1 VPEKSTDT
9 VAGALVSNPETAVH
23 ICRASGAQFRT
34 ADGVR
39 GDEVLKRNVLIPLL
53 DRFAIPLVVL
63 ASAGFAF
70 SLFAPV
76 DDIEARTQAAPAAAA
91 ARRPQATAN
100 GIAPNL
106 ASAAAL
112 GRDVNVGV
120 FGDSFGDGIWWALDQ
135 QLDGENGIEVHR
147 LSRPA
152 TGFTTYQNVNL
163 LDDLRAKL
171 DRQPLDI
178 AIVSFGAND
187 TQGIMVDGRAAAY
200 MSETWR
206 RVIGA
211 RVDAIVALLRSR
223 GVQVY
228 WVGLP
233 RMRSERYD
241 VNAQRMN
248 AFFAS
253 RMRAQGVAFIDTVA
267 TTQDGHGR
275 FTASLPNPETGRLT
289 PARTNDGIHMTM
301 TGYTLLTR
309 GLAQRLRTTIA
320 AARRQA
326 GRPELRQAATPR
338 PVAGGSRG

>member
-1 VPEKSTDT
+1 V
-9 VAGALVSNPETAVH
+9 LV
-23 ICRASGAQFRT
+23 
-34 ADGVR
+34 
-39 GDEVLKRNVLIPLL
+39 RNVLVPLL
-53 DRFAIPLVVL
+53 DRFAVPLVVL
-63 ASAGFAF
+63 ASVGLAF

-76 DDIEARTQAAPAAAA
+76 DDSQAKTQAAPAAAA
-91 ARRPQATAN
+91 RPQPGRLA
-100 GIAPNL
+100 GLAPNL
-106 ASAAAL
+106 AAAVSL

-135 QLDGENGIEVHR
+135 QLDGEDGIEVHR

-152 TGFTTYQNVNL
+152 TGFTSYQNVNL

-187 TQGIMVDGRAAAY
+187 TQGIMNEGRAAEY
-200 MSETWR
+200 MGETWQ

-211 RVDAIVALLRSR
+211 RVDAIVTLLRSR

-241 VNAQRMN
+241 EKAQRMN
-248 AFFAS
+248 AFFAQ
-253 RMRAQGVAFIDTVA
+253 RMRALNVAFIDTVA
-267 TTQDGHGR
+267 TTQDANGR
-275 FTASLPNPETGRLT
+275 FAPSLRNPETGRLM

-301 TGYTLLTR
+301 SGYTLLTR
-309 GLAQRLRTTIA
+309 ALSQRIRNSVL

-326 GRPELRQAATPR
+326 GRPALRQAASPR
-338 PVAGGSRG
+338 QGPAGSRG

>member
-1 VPEKSTDT
+1 VSVPEM
-9 VAGALVSNPETAVH
+9 AVE

-39 GDEVLKRNVLIPLL
+39 GDEVLRRNVLIPLL
-53 DRFAIPLVVL
+53 DRLAIPFVVL
-63 ASAGFAF
+63 ASAGLAF

-76 DDIEARTQAAPAAAA
+76 DDSQARTQAAPGAAQRPQAAAA
-91 ARRPQATAN
+91 PN
-100 GIAPNL
+100 GIASNL
-106 ASAAAL
+106 ASAASL

-135 QLDGENGIEVHR
+135 QLDGENGIEIHR

-152 TGFTTYQNVNL
+152 TGFTSYQNVNL
-163 LDDLRAKL
+163 LDDIRAKL

-178 AIVSFGAND
+178 AIISFGAND
-187 TQGIMVDGRAAAY
+187 TQGIMADGRAAQY

-206 RVIGA
+206 RIVGE
-211 RVDAIVALLRSR
+211 RVDSIVTLLRGR
-223 GVQVY
+223 GIQVY

-241 VNAQRMN
+241 EKAQRMN
-248 AFFAS
+248 AFFAG
-253 RMRAQGVAFIDTVA
+253 RMRALNVAFIDTVPV
-267 TTQDGHGR
+267 TQDAQGR

-301 TGYTLLTR
+301 SGYTLLTR
-309 GLAQRLRTTIA
+309 GLAQRLRATIA

-326 GRPELRQAATPR
+326 GRPELRQAASPR
-338 PVAGGSRG
+338 RGAGGSRG

>member
-1 VPEKSTDT
+1 M
-9 VAGALVSNPETAVH
+9 AVD

-39 GDEVLKRNVLIPLL
+39 GDEVFRRNALIPLL
-53 DRFAIPLVVL
+53 DRLAVPLVML
-63 ASAGFAF
+63 ASAGLAF

-76 DDIEARTQAAPAAAA
+76 DDSQARTQAAPAATP
-91 ARRPQATAN
+91 RPQAAAAAS

-135 QLDGENGIEVHR
+135 ELDGENGIEIHR

-152 TGFTTYQNVNL
+152 TGFTSYQNVNL
-163 LDDLRAKL
+163 LDDIRVKL

-187 TQGIMVDGRAAAY
+187 TQGIMNEGRAAEY
-200 MSETWR
+200 MGETWR

-211 RVDAIVALLRSR
+211 RVDAIVTLLRSR

-233 RMRSERYD
+233 RMRSEGYD
-241 VNAQRMN
+241 EKAQRMN

-253 RMRAQGVAFIDTVA
+253 RMRALNVAFIDTVT
-267 TTQDGHGR
+267 TTQDAHGR
-275 FTASLPNPETGRLT
+275 FVASLPNPETGRLT
-289 PARTNDGIHMTM
+289 PTRTNDGIHMTM
-301 TGYTLLTR
+301 SGYTMLTR
-309 GLAQRLRTTIA
+309 GLAQRIRTTIA

-326 GRPELRQAATPR
+326 GRPELRQAASPR
-338 PVAGGSRG
+338 GGGSRG

>member
-1 VPEKSTDT
+1 
-9 VAGALVSNPETAVH
+9 
-23 ICRASGAQFRT
+23 
-34 ADGVR
+34 
-39 GDEVLKRNVLIPLL
+39 VLKRNVLVPLL

-63 ASAGFAF
+63 AAAGFAF

-76 DDIEARTQAAPAAAA
+76 DDIEARTQAAPVAAAA
-91 ARRPQATAN
+91 PRPQAAAN

-106 ASAAAL
+106 ASAASL

-135 QLDGENGIEVHR
+135 ELDGENGIQVHR

-152 TGFTTYQNVNL
+152 TGFTSYQNVNL
-163 LDDLRAKL
+163 LDDIRAKL

-178 AIVSFGAND
+178 AIISFGAND
-187 TQGIMVDGRAAAY
+187 TQGIMNEGRAAEY
-200 MSETWR
+200 MGETWR

-211 RVDAIVALLRSR
+211 RADAIVTLLRSR
-223 GVQVY
+223 GIQVY

-241 VNAQRMN
+241 EKAQRMN

-253 RMRAQGVAFIDTVA
+253 RMRARGVAFIDTVA
-267 TTQDGHGR
+267 ATQDAHGR
-275 FTASLPNPETGRLT
+275 FVAALPSPETGRLT

-301 TGYTLLTR
+301 SGYTLLTR
-309 GLAQRLRTTIA
+309 GLAQRIRTTIA

-326 GRPELRQAATPR
+326 GRPALRQAASPR
-338 PVAGGSRG
+338 AGAGGSRG

>member
-1 VPEKSTDT
+1 M
-9 VAGALVSNPETAVH
+9 AV
-23 ICRASGAQFRT
+23 
-34 ADGVR
+34 
-39 GDEVLKRNVLIPLL
+39 
-53 DRFAIPLVVL
+53 PLVVL
-63 ASAGFAF
+63 ASAGLAF

-76 DDIEARTQAAPAAAA
+76 DDSQARTQAAPAAAP
-91 ARRPQATAN
+91 RPQAAAS

-112 GRDVNVGV
+112 GRDVNIGV

-135 QLDGENGIEVHR
+135 QLDGENGIRIHR

-152 TGFTTYQNVNL
+152 TGFTSYQNVNL
-163 LDDLRAKL
+163 LDDIRAKL

-187 TQGIMVDGRAAAY
+187 TQGIMNEGRAAEY
-200 MSETWR
+200 MGETWR

-211 RVDAIVALLRSR
+211 RVDAIVTLLRSR
-223 GVQVY
+223 GIQVY

-241 VNAQRMN
+241 EKAQRMN

-253 RMRAQGVAFIDTVA
+253 RMRALNVAFIDTVA
-267 TTQDGHGR
+267 TTQDAHGR
-275 FTASLPNPETGRLT
+275 FVASLPNPETGRVT

-301 TGYTLLTR
+301 SGYTLLTR

-326 GRPELRQAATPR
+326 GRPELRQAANPR
-338 PVAGGSRG
+338 RGAGSRG